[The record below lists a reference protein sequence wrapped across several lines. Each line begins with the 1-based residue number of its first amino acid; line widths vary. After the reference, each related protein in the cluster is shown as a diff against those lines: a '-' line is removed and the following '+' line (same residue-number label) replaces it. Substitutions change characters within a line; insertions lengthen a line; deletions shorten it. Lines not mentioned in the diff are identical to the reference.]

1 MPRYTRTGAEQEKP
15 MIRSGS
21 AALPSAAD
29 WFASDQ
35 AVTHGPS
42 AASGTPLGN
51 AAEGALS

>member
-1 MPRYTRTGAEQEKP
+1 